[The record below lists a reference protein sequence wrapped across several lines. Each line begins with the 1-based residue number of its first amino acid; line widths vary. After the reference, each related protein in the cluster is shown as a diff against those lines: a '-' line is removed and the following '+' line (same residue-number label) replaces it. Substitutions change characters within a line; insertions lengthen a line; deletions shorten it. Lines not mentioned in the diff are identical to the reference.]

1 MTSVFGKGS
10 HEITDSDKRFDVRVS
25 LPFSTWDNAE
35 PGSFQNKKKKGKN
48 RKIKSKN
55 PEERELCFL
64 NRLEECR
71 WLVI

>member
-25 LPFSTWDNAE
+25 LPFPLRTMQSLAVFRTKRKRE
-35 PGSFQNKKKKGKN
+35 KN